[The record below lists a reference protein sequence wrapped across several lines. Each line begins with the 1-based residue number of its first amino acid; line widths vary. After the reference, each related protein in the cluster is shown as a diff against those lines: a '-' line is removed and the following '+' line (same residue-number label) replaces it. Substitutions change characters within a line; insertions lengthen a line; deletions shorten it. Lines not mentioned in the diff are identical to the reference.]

1 MSVFEKMVSLPDYY
15 PTMEQDGYEPWQVLE
30 AFRRTQ
36 RKQLQEEDD
45 FPRIHITSEVKI
57 KREFQKT
64 QIETRR
70 KRKKSN
76 LGLKTTSTQLW
87 KRV

>member
-36 RKQLQEEDD
+36 RKQLQEEDN

-57 KREFQKT
+57 K
-64 QIETRR
+64 
-70 KRKKSN
+70 
-76 LGLKTTSTQLW
+76 
-87 KRV
+87 

>member
-36 RKQLQEEDD
+36 RKQLQEEDC
-45 FPRIHITSEVKI
+45 FPLIDI
-57 KREFQKT
+57 
-64 QIETRR
+64 RR
-70 KRKKSN
+70 GVKRK
-76 LGLKTTSTQLW
+76 
-87 KRV
+87 

>member
-36 RKQLQEEDD
+36 RNQLQEEDD

-57 KREFQKT
+57 K
-64 QIETRR
+64 
-70 KRKKSN
+70 
-76 LGLKTTSTQLW
+76 
-87 KRV
+87 